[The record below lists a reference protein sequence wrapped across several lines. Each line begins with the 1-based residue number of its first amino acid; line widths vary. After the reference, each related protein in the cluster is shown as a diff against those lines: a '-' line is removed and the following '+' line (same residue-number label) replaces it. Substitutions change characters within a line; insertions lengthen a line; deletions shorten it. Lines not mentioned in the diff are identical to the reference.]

1 MNLSQDQLVYAD
13 EDALSLFFAKEEVY
27 SDIKI
32 ANSQMNSDIMDV
44 LETDNEEEEE
54 EEEYDEEEEEYD
66 EEEEE
71 YDEEDNEELDYSDEQ
86 SVERESQIDNPLDIY
101 AIQESENED
110 Y

>member
-66 EEEEE
+66 EE
-71 YDEEDNEELDYSDEQ
+71 DNEELDYSDEQ
-86 SVERESQIDNPLDIY
+86 SVERES
-101 AIQESENED
+101 
-110 Y
+110 

>member
-32 ANSQMNSDIMDV
+32 ANSQMNSDILDV
-44 LETDNEEEEE
+44 LETDNEE
-54 EEEYDEEEEEYD
+54 EEEEEYD

-71 YDEEDNEELDYSDEQ
+71 YDEEDNEEVDYSDEQ
-86 SVERESQIDNPLDIY
+86 TVERES
-101 AIQESENED
+101 
-110 Y
+110 

>member
-32 ANSQMNSDIMDV
+32 ANSQMNSDILDV
-44 LETDNEEEEE
+44 LETDNE
-54 EEEYDEEEEEYD
+54 EEEEEYD

>member
-32 ANSQMNSDIMDV
+32 ANSQMNSDILDV
-44 LETDNEEEEE
+44 LETDNE
-54 EEEYDEEEEEYD
+54 EEEEEYD

-86 SVERESQIDNPLDIY
+86 SVERES
-101 AIQESENED
+101 
-110 Y
+110 